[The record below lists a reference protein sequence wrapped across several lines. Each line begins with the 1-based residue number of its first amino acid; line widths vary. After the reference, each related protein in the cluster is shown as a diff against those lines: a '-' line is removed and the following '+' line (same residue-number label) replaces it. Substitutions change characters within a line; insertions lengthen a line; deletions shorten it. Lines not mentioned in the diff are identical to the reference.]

1 MELDNYFARTFAE
14 KGRPLV
20 DEGFLL
26 EGYNEMQSFVYQ
38 KALMLLKPMDV
49 TGHYV
54 EGDIQMPYKR
64 LNSKLFKEVFQW
76 LNDNGYREIA
86 STIGREYT
94 KNKDF
99 LEGRS
104 NENTI
109 ELKPSSLYLNEYA
122 IPSNAASS
130 ALENIL
136 SAGGTIG
143 PELQLRLKNMGQGFY
158 GKIE

>member
-1 MELDNYFARTFAE
+1 
-14 KGRPLV
+14 
-20 DEGFLL
+20 
-26 EGYNEMQSFVYQ
+26 
-38 KALMLLKPMDV
+38 MDV

-158 GKIE
+158 GKNRIKSQDKSYTITEIRNLFSQWKNLKPKKGC